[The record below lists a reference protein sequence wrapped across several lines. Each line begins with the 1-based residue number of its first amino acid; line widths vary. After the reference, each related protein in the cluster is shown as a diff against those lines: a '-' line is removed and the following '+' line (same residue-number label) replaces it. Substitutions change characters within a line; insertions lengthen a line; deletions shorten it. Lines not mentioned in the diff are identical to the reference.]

1 MNTKQWDI
9 HSFGDFDSFEIHPL
23 NDEHGTTILAK
34 IDAECAGTP
43 KEKEKRARLISAAPD
58 LLSAAMDALE
68 SLKRLKDADGA
79 YRVTNISQL
88 QDAIKKAGV

>member
-1 MNTKQWDI
+1 MKAKHSPAPWNVRPDYGKENVYRLWDE
-9 HSFGDFDSFEIHPL
+9 DSNYHADTSPE
-23 NDEHGTTILAK
+23 AM
-34 IDAECAGTP
+34 DAN
-43 KEKEKRARLISAAPD
+43 ARLISAAPD

-88 QDAIKKAGV
+88 QTAIKKAIG